1 MKRTNIRTST
11 VRWWRSCVNRLP
23 LRCPID
29 VITKNVLDRVS
40 VPGKSCG
47 HLPSGPHTKSGII
60 IENMRLLQFLLKL
73 PLFLIADVFLW
84 LVAFTFGR
92 WMILSENRRLEVVE
106 KHKRMVDW
114 LWGVPAEF
122 RFRTQ
127 RDRF

>member
-1 MKRTNIRTST
+1 
-11 VRWWRSCVNRLP
+11 
-23 LRCPID
+23 
-29 VITKNVLDRVS
+29 
-40 VPGKSCG
+40 
-47 HLPSGPHTKSGII
+47 
-60 IENMRLLQFLLKL
+60 MRLLQFLLKL
-73 PLFLIADVFLW
+73 PLFLVADVFLW